1 MHFDLI
7 QSLSLAGKPE
17 VPNDDRIGCAERHA
31 WVIDGATDLG
41 EPGLLGERGGA
52 AWLSGTAQRAF
63 AAGAGTLQQICEQ
76 VFDTLAERFES
87 DRLRDPLSSWELPRA
102 AFAAV
107 ALEGA
112 ELVCAH
118 LADCVVLH
126 RSATGVRFLTPE
138 PDHEAECAAAAAL
151 GDGVGAHGIR
161 PPSVL
166 ADRRS
171 AREHSREVLSI
182 DASVSKAHTRYSRC
196 TVAPGDDVV
205 LMSDGLAALL
215 SPYKMHTV
223 NTFMRRLQS
232 HGLASLACEL
242 RQIEADDTSCIRFP
256 RFKKSDDASAIWL
269 RVC

>member
-76 VFDTLAERFES
+76 VFDTLAERFEN

-102 AFAAV
+102 AFAAA

-126 RSATGVRFLTPE
+126 RSAAGVRFLTPE
-138 PDHEAECAAAAAL
+138 PDHEAECAAAAGL
-151 GDGVGAHGIR
+151 GVGIGAQQVR
-161 PPSVL
+161 SPEVL
-166 ADRRS
+166 ADRRA
-171 AREHSREVLSI
+171 ARERASAVLSI
-182 DASVSKAHTRYSRC
+182 DAQSARRHTRYVRAS
-196 TVAPGDDVV
+196 VAAGDEVI
-205 LMSDGLAALL
+205 LLSDGFAALL
-215 SPYKMHTV
+215 SPY
-223 NTFMRRLQS
+223 RRYTAEGFVDHLLA
-232 HGLASLACEL
+232 HGLAHLGCEL
-242 RQIEADDTSCIRFP
+242 RHLEKEDAKCEHYP
-256 RFKKSDDASAIWL
+256 RFKLSDDATAMWL
-269 RVC
+269 RVG